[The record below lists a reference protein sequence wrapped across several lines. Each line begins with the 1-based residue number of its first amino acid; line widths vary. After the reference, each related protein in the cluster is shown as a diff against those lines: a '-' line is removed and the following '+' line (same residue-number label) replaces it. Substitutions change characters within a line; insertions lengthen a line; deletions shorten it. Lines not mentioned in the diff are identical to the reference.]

1 VSAVR
6 LRGPGEVVRR
16 HGPQRLKAGSAF
28 PSAGQGLDH
37 SFCFAL
43 VAEVHQE
50 CDVNRIQ
57 LTGRLLLSAGPN
69 LREATTSP
77 RRVRQRIRPA
87 LHEPHPP
94 LTTDSRVRV
103 PQATTVVNVSHNP
116 LPIANCSA
124 VRHSHGVTPRVRS
137 AVT

>member
-1 VSAVR
+1 
-6 LRGPGEVVRR
+6 
-16 HGPQRLKAGSAF
+16 
-28 PSAGQGLDH
+28 
-37 SFCFAL
+37 
-43 VAEVHQE
+43 
-50 CDVNRIQ
+50 VNRIQ

-94 LTTDSRVRV
+94 LTTDSRVWV
-103 PQATTVVNVSHNP
+103 PQATTVVNVSHDP
-116 LPIANCSA
+116 LPITNCSA